1 MEFSILIPTLVSR
14 KETRVSLLR
23 NLCGQIK
30 PICEIMEDCDTYRIE
45 RFMGEKVEII
55 VVEDNK
61 QITTGEKRNLL
72 LSLAKGRYISFVDC
86 DDWVSQNYVDL
97 ILKAITSNVDTI
109 GISGWITTNGA
120 DEIGWELSKDFE
132 DRTISRNNHTF
143 YERRTNHLSPV
154 KKELA
159 LMAKFPN
166 KSNAEDRD
174 YSAALNKFLKTEVK
188 IPDLIY
194 HYKFLTYGKEY

>member
-72 LSLAKGRYISFVDC
+72 LKPETHGVGVLC
-86 DDWVSQNYVDL
+86 NPP
-97 ILKAITSNVDTI
+97 T
-109 GISGWITTNGA
+109 
-120 DEIGWELSKDFE
+120 
-132 DRTISRNNHTF
+132 
-143 YERRTNHLSPV
+143 RTNV
-154 KKELA
+154 
-159 LMAKFPN
+159 PN
-166 KSNAEDRD
+166 RVSVIVCDHP
-174 YSAALNKFLKTEVK
+174 Y
-188 IPDLIY
+188 
-194 HYKFLTYGKEY
+194 